1 MSQFSSVNMS
11 FEISLYLQITVAR
24 NHKESLGNLEKL
36 KHLKHIHP
44 RFYALAGQYL
54 RVVAIPVSAKNL
66 FSQAKI
72 QLRKKKIIRV
82 TVIIKIT
89 ILKRVS

>member
-1 MSQFSSVNMS
+1 MS

-24 NHKESLGNLEKL
+24 NHKDSLGNLERR

-54 RVVAIPVSAKNL
+54 RVVATTVSARSL
-66 FSQAKI
+66 FSGQKYN
-72 QLRKKKIIRV
+72 
-82 TVIIKIT
+82 
-89 ILKRVS
+89 